1 MTKAGCDTYMELFET
16 QQYNGHAIQRTQAA
30 VIRELPLDVFVD
42 GEKIVSI
49 ACTGNHVEELAIG
62 FLFSEGLIRTRED
75 VVGAEIS
82 EHGRAVHLARARSY
96 ETKDDVVNGSGKE
109 RSIASSGARS
119 SRMNYKL
126 VPLKKGRSDSLTIA
140 PAVACSL
147 MDDMIA
153 RAILHEKTRG
163 THCAALADLSGV
175 VAVRE
180 DIGRHNAV
188 DMLAGYMLIN
198 RIDAS
203 EKMIVR
209 TGRISAE
216 IIHKIWNI
224 GIPIVISISV
234 PTSAAIHLAKE
245 AGITVIGSVR
255 GDQMVIY
262 NDEER
267 VRI

>member
-1 MTKAGCDTYMELFET
+1 MTKAGCDAYMEWFET
-16 QQYNGHAIQRTQAA
+16 QQCSGHTIQRTQAA

-42 GEKIVSI
+42 GKKIVSI
-49 ACTGNHVEELAIG
+49 ACTGNHVKELAIG
-62 FLFSEGLIRTRED
+62 FLFSEGLIRTGED
-75 VVGAEIS
+75 VAGTEIS
-82 EHGRAVHLARARSY
+82 ENGRVIHLARARSCR
-96 ETKDDVVNGSGKE
+96 TKDDVINGPGKE

-119 SRMNYKL
+119 SRMDYGL
-126 VPLKKGRSDSLTIA
+126 DPLKRGRSDSLTIA

-163 THCAALADLSGV
+163 THCAALADRSGV
-175 VAVRE
+175 VTVRE

-198 RIDAS
+198 HIDAS

-216 IIHKIWNI
+216 IIHKIWNM

-255 GDQMVIY
+255 GDKMVIY

>member
-1 MTKAGCDTYMELFET
+1 MTTAGGDTAMEWIEA
-16 QQYNGHAIQRTQAA
+16 QQYSNHTIQRTQAMI
-30 VIRELPLDVFVD
+30 IRELSLDVFVD
-42 GEKIVSI
+42 GEKIVST

-75 VVGAEIS
+75 IAGAEIS
-82 EHGRAVHLARARSY
+82 EDGRGIHFARVHSCA
-96 ETKDDVVNGSGKE
+96 TKDDAINRPGKE

-119 SRMNYKL
+119 SRMSHRL
-126 VPLKKGRSDSLTIA
+126 VPLKRGRSDSLTIA

-153 RAILHEKTRG
+153 RAVLHEKTRG
-163 THCAALADLSGV
+163 THCAALADQSGIII
-175 VAVRE
+175 VRE

-188 DMLAGYMLIN
+188 DMLAGYMLIHHM
-198 RIDAS
+198 DAS

-216 IIHKIWNI
+216 IIHKIWNM

-234 PTSAAIHLAKE
+234 PTTAAIHLAKE
-245 AGITVIGSVR
+245 AGMTVIGSVR